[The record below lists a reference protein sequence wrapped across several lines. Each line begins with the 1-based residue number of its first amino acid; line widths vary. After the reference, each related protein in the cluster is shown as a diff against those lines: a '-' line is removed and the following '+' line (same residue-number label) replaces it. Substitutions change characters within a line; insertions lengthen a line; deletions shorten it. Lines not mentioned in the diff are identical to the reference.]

1 MRQIECTEVWG
12 GTGAC
17 ELSVQLAGVRGE
29 CWSLPYGGEEQKG
42 GDIHFLS
49 VCGINRLSKV
59 VLADVSGH
67 GSEVAEVSRIIH
79 EALVESIGAH
89 DNSTMLRYVNDVFLR
104 RRTGEFTFTTMV
116 ALIIDREDR
125 SLVYAY
131 AGHPAILRGSARTG
145 RFTPIRAEGSDAVGV
160 PLGLLEGTDYSQ
172 HAVQLEQGDVLA
184 VYTDAFIEARA
195 GDGERLGQAG
205 LARLLEGAR
214 SMQPM
219 HLKDH
224 VLASLGRTYEDDAS
238 LVILEVL

>member
-17 ELSVQLAGVRGE
+17 EVSVQLAGVRGE
-29 CWSLPYGGEEQKG
+29 CWSRPYDGEEQEG

-67 GSEVAEVSRIIH
+67 GREVAEVSRIIH
-79 EALVESIGAH
+79 DALVESIGDH
-89 DNSTMLRYVNDVFLR
+89 DNSTMLRHVNELFLR

-116 ALIIDREDR
+116 ALIIDSEDR

-131 AGHPAILRGSARTG
+131 AGHPSILRGSPRTD
-145 RFTPIRAEGSDAVGV
+145 RFTPIRPAGNRGVGM
-160 PLGLLEGTDYSQ
+160 PLGIVAGSEYTE
-172 HAVQLEQGDVLA
+172 HRVQLEQGDVLA
-184 VYTDAFIEARA
+184 VYTDAFIEARQA
-195 GDGERLGQAG
+195 DGQLLGQRG
-205 LARLLEGAR
+205 LARLLEEAG
-214 SMQPM
+214 SMHPAD
-219 HLKDH
+219 LKDH
-224 VLASLGRTYEDDAS
+224 VLASLGREYEDDAS

>member
-17 ELSVQLAGVRGE
+17 DVSVKLAGVRGE
-29 CWSLPYGGEEQKG
+29 CYSLPYDGEEQAG

-59 VLADVSGH
+59 VVADVSGH
-67 GSEVAEVSRIIH
+67 GAEAAELSQVIH
-79 EALVESIGAH
+79 EALVEHVGDH
-89 DNSTMLRYVNDVFLR
+89 DNSTMLRHVNETYLR

-131 AGHPAILRGSARTG
+131 AGHPLILRGSPRTG
-145 RFTPIRAEGSDAVGV
+145 RFTPIRPEGDRAVGI
-160 PLGLLEGTDYSQ
+160 PLGILEGTEYSQ
-172 HAVQLEQGDVLA
+172 HHVQLEKGDVLA
-184 VYTDAFIEARA
+184 IYTDAFIEARTN
-195 GDGERLGQAG
+195 GRELLGQGG
-205 LARLLEGAR
+205 LARLLESAG
-214 SMQPM
+214 SMHPAE
-219 HLKDH
+219 LKDH
-224 VLASLGRTYEDDAS
+224 VLATLGRKFDDDAS